1 MWGTPNKKQA
11 HCYNNSMGSE
21 GQTYALILQGLVPSA
36 PPTTEILLILTSDVN
51 LSQLI
56 PANKSEHFFT
66 PLGKKNNNKKKKNS
80 NTNKLTNTNE
90 H

>member
-11 HCYNNSMGSE
+11 HWYNNSMGSE
-21 GQTYALILQGLVPSA
+21 EQTYALILQGLVPSA

-66 PLGKKNNNKKKKNS
+66 PLGKKK
-80 NTNKLTNTNE
+80 
-90 H
+90 

>member
-1 MWGTPNKKQA
+1 
-11 HCYNNSMGSE
+11 MGSE
-21 GQTYALILQGLVPSA
+21 EQTYALILQGLVPSA

-66 PLGKKNNNKKKKNS
+66 PLGKKK
-80 NTNKLTNTNE
+80 
-90 H
+90 